1 MPTSKVIILTGASRG
16 IGLAAAKFLLQEGH
30 RLVVV
35 ARTAGPMEELKGGFP
50 GKVEIVVGDATGE
63 EVPQKAVS
71 LALSSFSRLDGL
83 ILNHGTLE
91 PVARIA
97 DATAS
102 AWRAAFDTNVFSC
115 ISFIQAALPSLRE
128 SGGRIIAVSSGAA
141 TNSYAGWGAYG
152 ATKAALNHLV
162 GTVEREEGSKGV
174 VAVAVRP
181 GVVDT
186 EMQRDIREVHGAGMD
201 EGDVARFKG
210 LKEEGGLLRPEQPGN
225 VLGRLAV
232 EAEKELGGKFLSWN
246 APELVKFQDKQ

>member
-1 MPTSKVIILTGASRG
+1 MSTSKVIILTGASRG

-30 RLVVV
+30 RLIVV

-63 EVPQKAVS
+63 EVPKKAVS
-71 LALSSFSRLDGL
+71 LALSAYSRLDGL

-115 ISFIQAALPSLRE
+115 VSFIQAALPSLRE

-141 TNSYAGWGAYG
+141 VGSYGGWGAYG

-162 GTVEREEGSKGV
+162 ATVEKEEGGKGV

-186 EMQRDIREVHGAGMD
+186 EMQRGIREVHAAGMD
-201 EGDVARFKG
+201 EGDVAKFKG
-210 LKEEGGLLRPEQPGN
+210 LKEGGGLLKPEQPGN

-232 EAEKELGGKFLSWN
+232 EATKELGGGFYSWN
-246 APELVKFQDKQ
+246 APELAKFQDKQ